1 MNVLHRKLLRDLR
14 RLVGQVLTIAL
25 VVAAGIAAYV
35 STHSA
40 WTTLHASREAY
51 YQRERFGHVFASLE
65 RAPLAIAGRIAQ
77 IPDVRTVYPR
87 VVVGVPV
94 DIPSPGQPPVGLI
107 VSIPGSSQ
115 PPLGGITLVAGRMP
129 DMTRTDEALLL
140 ESFAESWD
148 IGVDGH
154 IPVVMDGVRKELRV
168 VGLANSPEYVFA
180 MPPGSIAPELDRL
193 AVLWMPLA
201 ALAPAFQLEGAF
213 NDVVIGLQ
221 PGASVPAVAAQVD
234 RILAPYGGLGA
245 YGRDRQASNYLLE
258 QELEQLRGMA
268 TYTPVMF
275 LFVAAFLINVV
286 LSRLISVQRPE
297 IATLK
302 AVGYPDGA
310 IGLHFLELVGVMTL
324 IGGVLGLGIGAW
336 LGRGLIDL
344 YRPYFHF
351 PGMVWSVAPSDVA
364 IALLVTTG
372 AAVFGALGAVR
383 GVVRLPPA
391 EAMRAP
397 TPPVWR
403 RGWIDR
409 VRVDRVF
416 GQAGQM
422 VLRETR
428 RHPIRLAFSSL
439 GIAFAVAIL
448 VVGRFNIDAIEILI
462 QRQFRTAF
470 REDLSVMLR
479 EAVPLDD
486 ARGLRTLRGVEHVET
501 LRIVPVRIHAAN
513 RWRDVAVT
521 GYPEGGRLRRVVD
534 EAGDPVALPEEGLAM
549 TRKLGEV
556 LGVRLGDRVSLEVR
570 TGDRRTVEVTVAT
583 LVDELLGIQLHMRAS
598 ALASLL
604 RETPRA
610 SIVLLDIDPLYRTD
624 ILARL
629 RALPAVAS
637 VDATGEMV
645 ARFREHI
652 DENIGVMST
661 IIVVFASVLS
671 ISIVYNN
678 ARVALSQ
685 RARDLASLRVL
696 GFTRGE
702 ISAVLLGEMA
712 IQVVIGIP
720 VGVWIGRR
728 LAIAIASTVDPER
741 FRLPVVVSSQT
752 IAYAAGITIA
762 AALVSGLLVRR
773 RLDHLDLVAVLKTRE

>member
-1 MNVLHRKLLRDLR
+1 MSVLHRKLFRDLR
-14 RLVGQVLTIAL
+14 RLVGQVLTIAA

-40 WTTLHASREAY
+40 WTTLHASRETY
-51 YQRERFGHVFASLE
+51 YQRERFGHVFAQLE
-65 RAPLAIAGRIAQ
+65 RAPLAVAARIAQ

-87 VVVGVPV
+87 VVMGVAL
-94 DIPSPGQPPVGLI
+94 DISTEGQPPVGLI
-107 VSIPGSSQ
+107 VSLPREGE
-115 PPLGGITLVAGRMP
+115 PPLGGLVIAGGRWP
-129 DMTRTDEALLL
+129 DPTRTDEALLL
-140 ESFAESWD
+140 ESFATSWHLGID
-148 IGVDGH
+148 DVL
-154 IPVVMDGVRKELRV
+154 PVVMDGVRRELRV

-193 AVLWMPLA
+193 AVLWMPIGA
-201 ALAPAFQLEGAF
+201 VAPAFRLEGAF
-213 NDVVIGLQ
+213 NDVVLGLQ
-221 PGASVPAVAAQVD
+221 PGASVPAVAAEVD

-245 YGRDRQASNYLLE
+245 YGRDRQASNYLLD
-258 QELEQLRGMA
+258 QELEQLRGLA
-268 TYTPVMF
+268 TYTPAMF

-286 LSRLISVQRPE
+286 LSRLVSVQRPE

-302 AVGYPDGA
+302 AVGYPDIA
-310 IGLHFLELVGVMTL
+310 IGLHFLELVAVVSTAGAAV
-324 IGGVLGLGIGAW
+324 GLGLGAW

-351 PGMVWSVAPSDVA
+351 PGMVWTVAPGDVA
-364 IALLVTTG
+364 IALLVTAG

-409 VRVDRVF
+409 VRLDRVF

-428 RHPIRLAFSSL
+428 RHPVRLGFSAL

-448 VVGRFNIDAIEILI
+448 VVGRFNLDAIEILI

-470 REDLSVMLR
+470 REDLSVGFRQSM
-479 EAVPLDD
+479 ALDD
-486 ARGLRTLRGVEHVET
+486 ARALGALRGVERVEA
-501 LRIVPVRIHAAN
+501 LRIVPVRIRASN
-513 RWRDVAVT
+513 RWRDVAIT
-521 GYPEGGRLRRVVD
+521 GYPDGGRLRRVVD
-534 EAGDPVALPEEGLAM
+534 ESGDPVALPEAGLAM
-549 TRKLGEV
+549 TRKLGEL
-556 LGVRLGDRVSLEVR
+556 LGVGLGDRVRLEVR
-570 TGDRRTVEVTVAT
+570 TGDRRTVEATVAV

-598 ALASLL
+598 ALSALL
-604 RETPRA
+604 RETPQA
-610 SIVLLDIDPLYRTD
+610 SMALLDVDP
-624 ILARL
+624 ILRNDVIQRV

-637 VDATGEMV
+637 VDATDEMV
-645 ARFREHI
+645 ARFRGHI

-661 IIVVFASVLS
+661 VIVVFASVLS
-671 ISIVYNN
+671 IGIVYNN

-702 ISAVLLGEMA
+702 ISAVLMGEMA
-712 IQVVIGIP
+712 IQVLIGIP
-720 VGVWIGRR
+720 LGIAIGRR
-728 LAIAIASTVDPER
+728 LALAIASTVDPER
-741 FRLPVVVSSQT
+741 YRLPVVVSAQT
-752 IAYAAGITIA
+752 MAYATGITLIA
-762 AALVSGLLVRR
+762 ALASALLVRR
-773 RLDHLDLVAVLKTRE
+773 RLDHLDLIAVLKTRE